1 MAGIVEFRA
10 HAIRALR
17 LGEWATSEL
26 AINALLGECAKVPG
40 FSQAWCDDAV
50 KLFYAADFARLA
62 DFIEYEMPVKFVT
75 EQEAKCPPGTT
86 T

>member
-40 FSQAWCDDAV
+40 FSKAWCEDAV

-62 DFIEYEMPVKFVT
+62 DFIEYEMPVRFVT
-75 EQEAKCPPGTT
+75 EQEAKTMAARST
-86 T
+86 

>member
-1 MAGIVEFRA
+1 MAGLIEFRA

-26 AINALLGECAKVPG
+26 AMNALLQEAQKIPG
-40 FSQAWCDDAV
+40 FSAQWCEDAV

-62 DFIEYEMPVKFVT
+62 DFIEYELPVRFVT
-75 EQEAKCPPGTT
+75 QEEACQLGGTT
-86 T
+86 